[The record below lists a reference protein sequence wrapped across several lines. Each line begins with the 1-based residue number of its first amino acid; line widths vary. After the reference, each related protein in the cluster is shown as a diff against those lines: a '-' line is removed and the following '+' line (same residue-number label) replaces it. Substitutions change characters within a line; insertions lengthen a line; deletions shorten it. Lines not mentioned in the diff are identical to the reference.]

1 MANLTSM
8 VTSGIPV
15 RFPSLTVVSTEA
27 GITWVPFLMN
37 RLDKEY
43 VERRRE
49 VPFLKERP
57 SSYLKRW
64 YYSTQPIE
72 EPADLRQM
80 ALIIEAFDG
89 EDSIVFASDW
99 PHHDFDH
106 PMKVDQIPLTPQV
119 RRKIM
124 GENALRLFKIDRT
137 GKRLER

>member
-15 RFPSLTVVSTEA
+15 RFPRLTVVSTEA

-57 SSYLKRW
+57 SHYLKRG

-72 EPADLRQM
+72 APADHRHM
-80 ALIIEAFDG
+80 AP
-89 EDSIVFASDW
+89 IVGALSGAHNTAFASA
-99 PHHDFDH
+99 
-106 PMKVDQIPLTPQV
+106 V
-119 RRKIM
+119 
-124 GENALRLFKIDRT
+124 
-137 GKRLER
+137 

>member
-15 RFPSLTVVSTEA
+15 RFPNLIVVATEA

-57 SSYLKRW
+57 SYYLKRW

-80 ALIIEAFDG
+80 ALIIQAFDG
-89 EDSIVFASDW
+89 EDNIVFASDW

-106 PMKVDQIPLTPQV
+106 PMKVDQIPLSPPV

-124 GENALRLFKIDRT
+124 GENALRLFKLDRT
-137 GKRLER
+137 GARLEQ